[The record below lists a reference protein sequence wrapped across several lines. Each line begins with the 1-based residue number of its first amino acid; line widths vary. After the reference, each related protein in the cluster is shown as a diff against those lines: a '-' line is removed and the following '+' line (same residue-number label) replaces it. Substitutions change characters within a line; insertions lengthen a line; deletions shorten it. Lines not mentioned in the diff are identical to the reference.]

1 MFGKII
7 NYQVKENQVIINF
20 KDKVGIVNVLSD
32 EVIWLHEEAMSSFK
46 VESNSFTDKIE
57 FSTNTVDGNVII
69 KTNKYIF
76 IIEDNFKLR
85 VVKDGQLISYERD
98 IEFKNDTYVNYDL
111 IELEGHSVD
120 RSSKQHQIMINKVC
134 NKMDY
139 FYGFGEKTGFL
150 NKRGYEYEMWNT
162 DNPEP
167 HVDSFRTLYKSI
179 PYYITFNKDYCYGFF
194 FDNTYKQFYDVAK
207 THEDCVSI
215 GFDKG
220 YFNYYFIG
228 GDSIRGI
235 VSNYALITGKTPLPQ
250 RWTLGHQQ
258 CRWSYLNEEE
268 LMFVAEKYREL
279 NIPCDVLF
287 LDIDYM
293 ERFKVF
299 TYNQDTFKNFP
310 QMVKKLNEM
319 GFKLVTI
326 IDPGVKVEKG
336 YNIYEEAIKNGYVAT
351 KDGKTYINAVWPGD
365 SVFPSFI
372 SSDVREWW
380 GKNLKF
386 LTDLGV
392 SGIWNDMNEPASF
405 KGPLPDDVE
414 FKGDDK
420 IYYHDEI
427 HNVYGHY
434 MAKATYN
441 GLVKHTGKRPFIITR
456 ACYAGTQKYSTIW
469 TGDNHSI
476 WAHLEM
482 AIPMFLNLGL
492 SGYSFAGTDVG
503 GFGSDCTKELL
514 CRWSQLGAFTPL
526 FRNHSAAGT
535 RHQEPWTFDEETV
548 NIYRKSVEIRY
559 ELIPYFYDLYYEGTK
574 NGLPL
579 WRPLVMNYENDFNT
593 YELNDQFMLGDE
605 MIVAP
610 IVKQGARNRMVYL
623 PKGKWYNYFTKEEY
637 QAGYNIAKA
646 DLDTIPVYV
655 KEGAIIPKSCIKQ
668 YITEEDELILDIYPG
683 SGKYIHYQDNGLD
696 FNYQNGEYNLYE
708 IAHIDNKV
716 KISLLHQGYKLYKK
730 IILNYLDKKI
740 EITNYEK
747 EYLID

>member
-1 MFGKII
+1 MFGKIV
-7 NYQVKENQVIINF
+7 NYQVDENKVVINF
-20 KDKVGIVNVLSD
+20 SKKAGIVEVLSD
-32 EVIWLHEEAMSSFK
+32 EVIWLHEEEMSSFK
-46 VESNSFTDKIE
+46 VETNSFTDRIE

-69 KTNKYIF
+69 KTKKYIF

-85 VVKDGQLISYERD
+85 VVKDGNLISYERD

-120 RSSKQHQIMINKVC
+120 RTSKKHQIMINKVC
-134 NKMDY
+134 NKTDY

-167 HVDSFRTLYKSI
+167 HVDSFKTLYKSI

-207 THEDCVSI
+207 NHEDCVSI

-228 GDSIRGI
+228 GDSIRDI

-380 GKNLKF
+380 GKNIKF

-405 KGPLPDDVE
+405 KGPLPSDVE
-414 FKGDDK
+414 FKGDDG
-420 IYYHDEI
+420 IHLHEEV

-434 MAKATYN
+434 MSKATYN

-476 WAHLEM
+476 WSHLEM
-482 AIPMFLNLGL
+482 AIPMLLNLGL

-535 RHQEPWTFDEETV
+535 RHQEPWTFDEETI

-593 YELNDQFMLGDE
+593 YELNDEFMLGDE

-610 IVKQGARNRMVYL
+610 VVKQGARNRMVYL

-637 QAGYNIAKA
+637 QEGYHIAKA

-655 KEGAIIPKSCIKQ
+655 KEGSIIPKSYIKQ
-668 YITEEDELILDIYPG
+668 YITEEDVLILDIYPG

-708 IAHIDNKV
+708 ITHSDNKV
-716 KISLLHQGYKLYKK
+716 KISLLHQGYRLYKK
-730 IILNYLDKKI
+730 IVLNYLEQKI
-740 EITNYEK
+740 EVTDYEK